1 MRFQKLMIST
11 VISLWMDADRTIGRW
26 GAFEVNI
33 NSFVTYRES
42 CCHISLMLIDFLQL
56 CSNIMELDCNGAQL
70 QTKVLPS
77 FRVCSVWDLQPP
89 PLLSNYTWPYLESFH
104 CYNELWFENVT
115 INHNLRISFYFL
127 SRWDEWCRKGIQ
139 NDDVFN
145 EDTRK
150 EMKDHVA
157 SRANNIFMD
166 IREVIYLYGE
176 NHFICINAMS
186 LSKGSPWCN
195 GLKTI
200 RWTF

>member
-33 NSFVTYRES
+33 NSLVTYRES

-115 INHNLRISFYFL
+115 INHNLRMSFCFVFRWVPKVGFL
-127 SRWDEWCRKGIQ
+127 DQPRWACYSCTLMSPEESRRMAFS
-139 NDDVFN
+139 NAF
-145 EDTRK
+145 
-150 EMKDHVA
+150 
-157 SRANNIFMD
+157 S
-166 IREVIYLYGE
+166 YLPKV
-176 NHFICINAMS
+176 S
-186 LSKGSPWCN
+186 S
-195 GLKTI
+195 
-200 RWTF
+200 

>member
-33 NSFVTYRES
+33 NSLVTYRES

-127 SRWDEWCRKGIQ
+127 SRWDEWCRQGIHISLK
-139 NDDVFN
+139 F
-145 EDTRK
+145 
-150 EMKDHVA
+150 
-157 SRANNIFMD
+157 
-166 IREVIYLYGE
+166 
-176 NHFICINAMS
+176 S
-186 LSKGSPWCN
+186 LSHDFIIHISLKFSPSHGLIKRILPWSRKSTLWSWVHYTMDCLCSDSLHWC
-195 GLKTI
+195 K
-200 RWTF
+200 

>member
-33 NSFVTYRES
+33 SSLVTYRES

-127 SRWDEWCRKGIQ
+127 TSDLAVVCLALELHTRSICQLVVVGESRHARPELSLLRQSPHRTAC
-139 NDDVFN
+139 
-145 EDTRK
+145 TR
-150 EMKDHVA
+150 D
-157 SRANNIFMD
+157 RA
-166 IREVIYLYGE
+166 G
-176 NHFICINAMS
+176 
-186 LSKGSPWCN
+186 W
-195 GLKTI
+195 
-200 RWTF
+200 